1 MRLPWTART
10 RRVIFVVA
18 MLLVLT
24 FPLVASL
31 ITRARLERSGVDVT
45 ATVVETSRKGD
56 DGYLVAFRLPEEI
69 DHDQHDYAAK
79 VDRAAYEKAVASKEI
94 RVRVLE
100 DRPAAHRVEGQID
113 SKAPYV
119 FMIVADVIVLGV
131 GILWIRKGRRRPS
144 VRMLARAD
152 LEPAGPDDATMI
164 GRTDGDVY
172 EAVGTVT
179 SADGGEVVLDLGE
192 RSVVVALAGYAC
204 PVEVGATARARGPL
218 VG

>member
-10 RRVIFVVA
+10 RRLVFVIA

-24 FPLVASL
+24 FPLVATL

-45 ATVVETSRKGD
+45 ATVVETSRQG
-56 DGYLVAFRLPEEI
+56 DGYLVAYRLPEEI
-69 DHDQHDYAAK
+69 DPDRRDYAAK

-100 DRPAAHRVEGQID
+100 DRPAAHRVEGEID

-119 FMIVADVIVLGV
+119 FMVVADAIVLGV
-131 GILWIRKGRRRPS
+131 GFVWIRKGRRRPS
-144 VRMLARAD
+144 LRMLASAD
-152 LEPAGPDDATMI
+152 LEPAGPDDEIRI
-164 GRTDGDVY
+164 GRTEGDVY

-179 SADGGEVVLDLGE
+179 SKEGEVVLDLGE

>member
-10 RRVIFVVA
+10 RRLVFVVA

-24 FPLVASL
+24 FPLVATL

-45 ATVVETSRKGD
+45 ATVVETSREGD
-56 DGYLVAFRLPEEI
+56 SYLLAFRLPEEI
-69 DHDQHDYAAK
+69 DPDQHDYAAR
-79 VDRAAYEKAVASKEI
+79 VDRTAYEKAVASKKI

-100 DRPAAHRVEGQID
+100 DRPTAHRVEGEID

-119 FMIVADVIVLGV
+119 FMVVADAIVLGV
-131 GILWIRKGRRRPS
+131 GFVWIRKGRRRPS
-144 VRMLARAD
+144 LRMLARAD
-152 LEPAGPDDATMI
+152 LEPAGPDDEIRI

-179 SADGGEVVLDLGE
+179 SKDGEVVLDLGE